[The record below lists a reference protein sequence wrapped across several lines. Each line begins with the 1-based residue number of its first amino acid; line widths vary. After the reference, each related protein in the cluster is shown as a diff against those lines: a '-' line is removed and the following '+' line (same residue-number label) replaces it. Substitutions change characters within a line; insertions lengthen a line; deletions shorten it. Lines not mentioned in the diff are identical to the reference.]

1 MNYMIVICASRVD
14 RLSAASSSTI
24 GLGSGSAQLGPPA
37 RPRPTGGPAAVGSAP
52 RPHGAECGRARTLE
66 RSPVRRAARAEG
78 RDGSGGRHWCTARR
92 RRAAESHGERARARC
107 SRARSGSGA
116 ARAAARSGAQ
126 RLSAALR
133 AGVSPRSELQSETS
147 VRLPTRHSSARSI
160 TYGFI

>member
-37 RPRPTGGPAAVGSAP
+37 RPRPAGGPAAVGSAP

-92 RRAAESHGERARARC
+92 RRAAESHGERARTVQPSAERV
-107 SRARSGSGA
+107 RGGAGRGALRRSA
-116 ARAAARSGAQ
+116 PQRGAQ
-126 RLSAALR
+126 GRGLSAL
-133 AGVSPRSELQSETS
+133 
-147 VRLPTRHSSARSI
+147 
-160 TYGFI
+160 